1 MKLFLTAT
9 SERGK
14 PITKSG
20 NDWLKIEVIDENRQT
35 IFTKTLR
42 PKPFTGWVCAS
53 GHKQDEDGR
62 CPCCNNDAY

>member
-20 NDWLKIEVIDENRQT
+20 NDWLKIEVIDENREV
-35 IFTKTLR
+35 IFTKTLK
-42 PKPFTGWVCAS
+42 PKKDDYSIPYRDDTYGV
-53 GHKQDEDGR
+53 
-62 CPCCNNDAY
+62 